1 MPYDIRTVTLS
12 SCVNL
17 IYVPLMGYHTTH
29 CELMVVTVLDT
40 SVH

>member
-1 MPYDIRTVTLS
+1 MPYDIRTVMLS

-29 CELMVVTVLDT
+29 
-40 SVH
+40 SVN